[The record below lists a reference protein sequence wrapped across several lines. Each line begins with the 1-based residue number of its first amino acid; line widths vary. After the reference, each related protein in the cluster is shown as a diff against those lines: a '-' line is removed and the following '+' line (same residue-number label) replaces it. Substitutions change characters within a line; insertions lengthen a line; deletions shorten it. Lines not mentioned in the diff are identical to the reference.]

1 MPVLCRRM
9 KKTRKDSLPR
19 RASSCSCESLFLLC
33 SVNDRDAEIVDLKNK
48 LAALETERLQGEM
61 D

>member
-1 MPVLCRRM
+1 MADCPEEQARVAVSR
-9 KKTRKDSLPR
+9 
-19 RASSCSCESLFLLC
+19 LFNP

-48 LAALETERLQGEM
+48 LAALETTRLQGEM